1 MSQETRHIV
10 ALSGGKDS
18 SALALYLRDPAYW
31 QRALGKIDAEP
42 REPPANIEYAFCD
55 TGTELTETYDYLDQL
70 EAQLGTPIERLRAN
84 VPPSADGDDDKTPFD
99 HYLELYGGF
108 LPSANMRWCTRTL
121 KIKPFERYIGD
132 DPVIN
137 YVGIR
142 ADEDREGYISTKDNI
157 ESQFPFKEDGLDK
170 RDVYRILEESGVGR
184 PDYYDWRSRSGC
196 YFCFFQ
202 RKSEWVGLKEN
213 HPELYEKAKEYEK
226 TNADTGER
234 RDITLEATMLRV
246 PLMVHLRSG
255 ANDTGFRV
263 GLGLEPMFGL
273 QSGAVVD
280 PGPYKLETTP
290 TVHLGTSV
298 ALGFD
303 WQANDTYSIPLE
315 FRATWDPFVEA
326 STKDRF
332 ENFSSASDP
341 GEYQVAYDW
350 QLLFMT
356 GVRYEL

>member
-18 SALALYLRDPAYW
+18 SALALYLRDPKRW
-31 QRALGKIDAEP
+31 QRALGKVDAAP
-42 REPPANIEYAFCD
+42 RKPPENIEYVFCD
-55 TGTELTETYDYLDQL
+55 TGTELEETYDYLDQL
-70 EAQLGTPIERLRAN
+70 EAKLGKPIERLRAN

-108 LPSANMRWCTRTL
+108 LPSANMRWCTRNL

-226 TNADTGER
+226 TDADNGER
-234 RDITLEATMLRV
+234 
-246 PLMVHLRSG
+246 
-255 ANDTGFRV
+255 F
-263 GLGLEPMFGL
+263 
-273 QSGAVVD
+273 
-280 PGPYKLETTP
+280 
-290 TVHLGTSV
+290 
-298 ALGFD
+298 
-303 WQANDTYSIPLE
+303 
-315 FRATWDPFVEA
+315 TWDAAESLDELEDPNRIADIKERTEKRRQRLVEQR
-326 STKDRF
+326 SNKTLMEQFF
-332 ENFSSASDP
+332 ED
-341 GEYQVAYDW
+341 E
-350 QLLFMT
+350 
-356 GVRYEL
+356 VRDLEDDGKGCNICHL

>member
-1 MSQETRHIV
+1 MKLV
-10 ALSGGKDS
+10 AAALLLGLATCVPTTANADVS
-18 SALALYLRDPAYW
+18 STSKLA
-31 QRALGKIDAEP
+31 
-42 REPPANIEYAFCD
+42 
-55 TGTELTETYDYLDQL
+55 
-70 EAQLGTPIERLRAN
+70 
-84 VPPSADGDDDKTPFD
+84 
-99 HYLELYGGF
+99 
-108 LPSANMRWCTRTL
+108 
-121 KIKPFERYIGD
+121 
-132 DPVIN
+132 
-137 YVGIR
+137 
-142 ADEDREGYISTKDNI
+142 
-157 ESQFPFKEDGLDK
+157 
-170 RDVYRILEESGVGR
+170 
-184 PDYYDWRSRSGC
+184 
-196 YFCFFQ
+196 
-202 RKSEWVGLKEN
+202 VGLKVGGNWSLLTKPSDPRGEPTLLTGSAFDGMGLVGGATL
-213 HPELYEKAKEYEK
+213 HYPLTELEGAVLEFEGGLMFSRHS
-226 TNADTGER
+226 TGGFEQNADTGER

-315 FRATWDPFVEA
+315 FRATWDPFVA
-326 STKDRF
+326 SSTKERF
-332 ENFSSASDP
+332 ENFSSADDP
-341 GEYQVAYDW
+341 GDYQVAYDW